1 MKDMPHGVP
10 SEKRVVS
17 LLLLMLRGSGT
28 AGLGETSYGLKP
40 SSSMKSSIALM
51 MRLVVF
57 WAMLISRG
65 REVGGEFK
73 SP

>member
-1 MKDMPHGVP
+1 MNGILSGVP
-10 SEKRVVS
+10 SEKRLVF

-51 MRLVVF
+51 MRLVVL
-57 WAMLISRG
+57 WAMLISGG
-65 REVGGEFK
+65 REVGGGLK

>member
-1 MKDMPHGVP
+1 MKGMPSGDP
-10 SEKRVVS
+10 SEKRLVS

-40 SSSMKSSIALM
+40 SSSMKSSIALI

-65 REVGGEFK
+65 KAVGGELE
-73 SP
+73 